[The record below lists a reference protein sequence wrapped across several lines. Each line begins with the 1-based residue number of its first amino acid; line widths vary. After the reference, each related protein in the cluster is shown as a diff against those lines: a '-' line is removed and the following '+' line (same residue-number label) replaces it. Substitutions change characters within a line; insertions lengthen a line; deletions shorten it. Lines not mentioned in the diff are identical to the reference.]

1 MSLIALKNE
10 NIVPISRFNKGEASK
25 IFTEV
30 KNIGQKFVFKNNVL
44 ECILLSPEQY
54 DEFMERMIHM
64 ELYIEALERLAKDS
78 GRSYSQEEIM
88 QEFGITREQLDSC
101 EVEIE

>member
-1 MSLIALKNE
+1 
-10 NIVPISRFNKGEASK
+10 
-25 IFTEV
+25 
-30 KNIGQKFVFKNNVL
+30 
-44 ECILLSPEQY
+44 
-54 DEFMERMIHM
+54 M

-101 EVEIE
+101 RKLRADTESL